1 MSNLTKEEILS
12 LLTYANAKDKNDFIE
27 RVIRAHDE
35 LVHSEVEFPCVA
47 YWMKDKEV
55 WASNRVEKGAQRIDL
70 ELYKALRPGYLS
82 SKYPPQL
89 DVPIQNQLEL

>member
-1 MSNLTKEEILS
+1 MNLTKEEVLD
-12 LLTYANAKDKNDFIE
+12 LLIICNAVDSADLRL
-27 RVIRAHDE
+27 RVMRAHDE

-47 YWMKDKEV
+47 YWMKGKEV
-55 WASNRVEKGAQRIDL
+55 WASNRVEKGAQRISL
-70 ELYKALRPGYLS
+70 ELYRALRPGFLS